1 VSYARNPST
10 ESLKQWN
17 TATVR
22 ATRVI
27 YVENDPALRGIMT
40 SMLNSASE
48 LDVVMSTGSPNE
60 ALTYVPAA
68 PADVAL
74 LDLALG
80 VGEMNGIDL
89 GTGDAVL

>member
-1 VSYARNPST
+1 M
-10 ESLKQWN
+10 
-17 TATVR
+17 R